1 MSITLPD
8 ASDAETAA
16 LAAQAAAIATAEA
29 AFIASTT
36 VLINDAIALGL
47 PLVEPFLPPL
57 VSSAYVT
64 TFFTNLGYV
73 VLFPIIPPS
82 PYNPAFVPGFPEVL
96 PPGYV
101 TWGGPGPYPG
111 PPRIRISWGPIP
123 VPPYPYPYGGGIPP
137 W

>member
-1 MSITLPD
+1 MSIILPD
-8 ASDAETAA
+8 ATDAETAS

-57 VSSAYVT
+57 VSSTYVT
-64 TFFTNLGYV
+64 NYFTPLGYV
-73 VLFPIIPPS
+73 VLYPIIPPG
-82 PYNPAFVPGFPEVL
+82 PYNPAFVPGFPEAL
-96 PPGYV
+96 PPNYIK
-101 TWGGPGPYPG
+101 WGGPGLYPG
-111 PPRIRISWGPIP
+111 APRIRISWGPIP
-123 VPPYPYPYGGGIPP
+123 IPSSAYPCGGGFPA